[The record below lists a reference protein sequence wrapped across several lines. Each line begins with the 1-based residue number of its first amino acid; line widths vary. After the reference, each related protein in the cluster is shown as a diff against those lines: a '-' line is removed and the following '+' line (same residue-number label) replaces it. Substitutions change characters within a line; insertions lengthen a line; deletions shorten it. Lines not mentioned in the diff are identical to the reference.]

1 MKNKYEDIKMI
12 ELEDKIYITDVFI
25 NHLYNTDKT
34 VGVIAN
40 KHLVEYILDELI
52 SLDETSIKEIDLVDY
67 MRINEYVISVNDDGH
82 IICVPIEDYVVL
94 DDMDTVYIDMD
105 GDIGQDTIDYCVNED
120 KEVVLFGEEDD
131 ECENCLFCDGNCKVN
146 DVASTSTASYSV
158 NGKPVSKE
166 EYEDKMAELD
176 SVFREHMDNI
186 LSDYSDFVDEMNNWR
201 RLFD

>member
-1 MKNKYEDIKMI
+1 MKKNKYEDIKMI

-67 MRINEYVISVNDDGH
+67 MGINEYVISVNDDGH
-82 IICVPIEDYVVL
+82 IACVPVEDYVIL
-94 DDMDTVYIDMD
+94 DDVDVVYIDMD
-105 GDIGQDTIDYCVNED
+105 GDIGQDTIDYCINED

-131 ECENCLFCDGNCKVN
+131 ECENCLLCDANCKVN
-146 DVASTSTASYSV
+146 DIASTASYSV

-176 SVFREHMDNI
+176 PVFREHMDNI

-201 RLFD
+201 RLFDW